1 MGQQPALNGEW
12 KGHMSPVEE
21 AALGALIERLDA
33 MEQRQEDTVRE
44 IQTLQ
49 HIISKQI
56 GDLVSILQRQ
66 VSGSEDRMRMAEG
79 MIPLATYKEHIE
91 VYKDTFK
98 FAGKIMATLVLGMAG
113 LLKVLPVI
121 VEHIWR

>member
-1 MGQQPALNGEW
+1 
-12 KGHMSPVEE
+12 MSPVEE
-21 AALGALIERLDA
+21 AALAALIERLDG
-33 MEQRQEDTVRE
+33 MERKQEDTVKE

-66 VSGSEDRMRMAEG
+66 AAGSEDRMRMAEG
-79 MIPLATYKEHIE
+79 MIPLSTYKEHIE

-98 FAGKIMATLVLGMAG
+98 FAGKIIATLALGMAG
-113 LLKVLPVI
+113 IFKIAPAI
-121 VEHIWR
+121 IEHIWR